1 MKMKHLFKGV
11 CLWLM
16 CLMLLMP
23 AAMAEDCFTI
33 DVDALDMGR
42 LNSDDYVARHL
53 SAGAQG
59 LRVRKYLSSS
69 SEVACAVRLTV
80 TQMNTQTLLF
90 DKNYGYQTGVFDSG
104 VLYLPYASDGT
115 VPYLITLYVGE
126 TVYGIPFMHRQSRL
140 ESNGACTVGVRL
152 RDLDPAQSGDWLMG
166 TMVDLNEL
174 RYQGSRTV
182 DVCASNSY
190 VVGTAT
196 ISLNGS
202 QLSVQMHFDRSANV
216 SVQSAQLYVLTDGQ
230 YLKDARS
237 YASTAGVDV
246 SGASSA
252 LVYLPMEISYDPSG
266 LPLYRYD
273 LGTASYQQQ
282 LWKESRG
289 TYSQQAAPSVSNG
302 STGWNDSWS
311 GGWDDGWSS
320 GW

>member
-1 MKMKHLFKGV
+1 MKHLLKGV
-11 CLWLM
+11 CLWLL
-16 CLMLLMP
+16 CLMLLLP
-23 AAMAEDCFTI
+23 AAMAEECFTI
-33 DVDALDMGR
+33 DVDALDMSR
-42 LNSDDYVARHL
+42 LNSNDYVAAHL

-59 LRVRKYLSSS
+59 LNVRKYLSSS
-69 SEVACAVRLTV
+69 SEVASAVRLTV

-104 VLYLPYASDGT
+104 VLYLPYVSEGT

-126 TVYGIPFMHRQSRL
+126 TVYAIPFMHRQSRL
-140 ESNGACTVGVRL
+140 QSNGACTVGVRL
-152 RDLDPAQSGDWLMG
+152 RDLDPAQSADWLMG
-166 TMVDLNEL
+166 TMVDLNTL
-174 RYQGSRTV
+174 RAQGSCTV

-190 VVGTAT
+190 VVGQAT

-202 QLSVQMHFDRSANV
+202 RLSVQLHFDRSANV
-216 SVQSAQLYVLTDGQ
+216 SLESAQLYVVTDGQ
-230 YLKDARS
+230 YLTDVRS
-237 YASTAGVDV
+237 HAYHDGVDV

-273 LGTASYQQQ
+273 LNTASSQQR
-282 LWKESRG
+282 LWKESRS
-289 TYSQQAAPSVSNG
+289 TYTQQSAPSVSNG
-302 STGWNDSWS
+302 SAGWNDSWS